1 MSREKIVEE
10 RREQVVLSENSVP
23 TPSKLGGKYKNTEPE
38 KPVFV
43 FLNGNETEGF
53 CVVMVPLMWP
63 WNTLKTPPPQASTP
77 HLNLYLPNI
86 FVHQTISFPPKHCV
100 LSRAKGLTSSFWS
113 KWFLS
118 PPISLGVSLG
128 VMRFLTMSVP
138 DVANGLVWGR

>member
-1 MSREKIVEE
+1 MSREKIIEE
-10 RREQVVLSENSVP
+10 RREEVVLSENSVP
-23 TPSKLGGKYKNTEPE
+23 TPSKLGGKYKNTETE

-43 FLNGNETEGF
+43 LLNGNETEEF

-63 WNTLKTPPPQASTP
+63 WNTLKTPPYPLLPTWIIISPISLSTRPFPFPQSIVFSQELKVSP
-77 HLNLYLPNI
+77 
-86 FVHQTISFPPKHCV
+86 
-100 LSRAKGLTSSFWS
+100 RFWS

-128 VMRFLTMSVP
+128 VMRFLTMSVR